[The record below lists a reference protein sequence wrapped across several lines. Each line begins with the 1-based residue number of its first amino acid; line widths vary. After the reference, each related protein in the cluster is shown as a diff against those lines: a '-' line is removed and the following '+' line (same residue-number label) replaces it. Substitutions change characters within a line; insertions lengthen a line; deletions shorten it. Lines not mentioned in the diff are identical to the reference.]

1 MLLISKIQI
10 VSDQYKY
17 NVLRFK
23 FKVAFS
29 VFYIIVSVEDL
40 TDFLKSSLTF
50 RNLINNTSLKGSV
63 QNRSSL

>member
-40 TDFLKSSLTF
+40 TDFFKSSLTF

>member
-1 MLLISKIQI
+1 MLLISKIQLI
-10 VSDQYKY
+10 NDQYKY

-40 TDFLKSSLTF
+40 TNFF
-50 RNLINNTSLKGSV
+50 NHH
-63 QNRSSL
+63 